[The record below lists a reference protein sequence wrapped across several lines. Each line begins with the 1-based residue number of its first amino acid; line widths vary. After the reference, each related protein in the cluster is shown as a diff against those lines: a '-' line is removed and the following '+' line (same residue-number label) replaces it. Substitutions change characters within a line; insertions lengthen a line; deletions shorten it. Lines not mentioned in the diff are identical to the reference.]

1 MKKSKLLLIPA
12 VLALGS
18 LASCG
23 GAKEVS
29 LGLGYN
35 ASYDAGKNQFAVD
48 FASVAFDAEGKVVD
62 VMFDTIQVSHAV
74 STDGSAIEISSKKND
89 NGAKSKLELGTEY
102 GMQGVSELGLEV
114 DAQIENFAA
123 YCVGKTVE
131 EIASKNYVSYYN
143 PTGTTTIEGCSISVG
158 GYVAALQKAYSVKK
172 DVVSYTGKAK
182 VGLGVAGAA
191 EAELSRGTYETTVTF
206 NASLVVKGKIVDSYS
221 DCLVQLLT
229 LTDGAIAAKTEGNK
243 YLVNGVTTSKHVL
256 GAAYAMAGKSPIG
269 AEWDAQ
275 VLAFDA
281 GIVGKTADEIAS
293 ITEETFEGCTIEV
306 VDLVKAAI
314 EAINYAK

>member
-1 MKKSKLLLIPA
+1 MSKIMEVKDIMKKSKLLLIPA

-35 ASYDAGKNQFAVD
+35 AKYDPAKNQFAVD
-48 FASVAFDAEGKVVD
+48 FASVAFDAEGKIVD
-62 VMFDTIQVSHAV
+62 VMFDTIQVTHAV

-114 DAQIENFAA
+114 DTQIENFAA

-131 EIASKNYVSYYN
+131 EVASKNYVSHYN

-158 GYVAALQKAYSVKK
+158 GYVAALQKAYSVKRAA
-172 DVVSYTGKAK
+172 VSY
-182 VGLGVAGAA
+182 AGAVKA
-191 EAELSRGTYETTVTF
+191 GVGIVGAAASSASYYVPGEYETDITI
-206 NASLVVKGKIVDSYS
+206 NASLVSEGKVVAYEVNYIV
-221 DCLVQLLT
+221 
-229 LTDGAIAAKTEGNK
+229 I
-243 YLVNGVTTSKHVL
+243 
-256 GAAYAMAGKSPIG
+256 I
-269 AEWDAQ
+269 
-275 VLAFDA
+275 
-281 GIVGKTADEIAS
+281 
-293 ITEETFEGCTIEV
+293 
-306 VDLVKAAI
+306 
-314 EAINYAK
+314 